1 MVKTEKRYS
10 ATASPAYYPGMTAH
24 PAHAP
29 VPNPP
34 PACYLND
41 LGLRDGL
48 ALYRI
53 AADPGFFYAY
63 LNENRQPAWL
73 GTLRFLALTVK
84 ARLRRPR
91 HWFKAIRRWPDG
103 ALLGCVVLLD
113 IGVLAPRVGEI
124 AYFLSPTARGQGIAT
139 QAVISAAR
147 WAQQT
152 LDLRGLYASVDP
164 DNPASL
170 AILTRLGLSPIRFV
184 SAAQSSFTDR
194 HGRPRPC
201 WTMQTTPA
209 SFAAALAALPESQY
223 PVLNGHKRPDAMSAV
238 FD

>member
-1 MVKTEKRYS
+1 MP
-10 ATASPAYYPGMTAH
+10 ATHSPPHPLAACAAS
-24 PAHAP
+24 
-29 VPNPP
+29 

-41 LGLRDGL
+41 LGWRDTV

-53 AADPGFFYAY
+53 AADPDFFYAY

-73 GTLRFLALTVK
+73 GTLRFLGLTLR

-113 IGVLAPRVGEI
+113 IGVLAPQVGEI
-124 AYFLSPTARGQGIAT
+124 AYFLAPHRRGKGVAT

-147 WAQQT
+147 WAQQQ
-152 LDLRGLYASVDP
+152 LGLRGLYASVDP

-170 AILTRLGLSPIRFV
+170 TILTRLGLSPTRFV
-184 SAAQSSFTDR
+184 AAADSSFTDR
-194 HGRPRPC
+194 DGAPRPC
-201 WTMQTTPA
+201 WMMQTTPA
-209 SFAAALAALPESQY
+209 SFAAALTALPESRY
-223 PVLNGHKRPDAMSAV
+223 PVLAGRKRPDAMPAV